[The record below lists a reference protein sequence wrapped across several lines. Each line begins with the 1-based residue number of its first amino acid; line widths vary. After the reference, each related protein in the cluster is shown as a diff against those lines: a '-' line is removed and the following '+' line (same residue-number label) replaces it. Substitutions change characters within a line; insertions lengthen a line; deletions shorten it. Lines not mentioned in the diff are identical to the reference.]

1 MAATIEH
8 YNLSRRSQFE
18 LTTAY
23 NTIFVRDTKWLLF
36 LMLLGCVLVAGAGAV
51 GPIDFITGYRKV
63 VAVTAQCVGKH

>member
-23 NTIFVRDTKWLLF
+23 NTIFVRDIKWLLF
-36 LMLLGCVLVAGAGAV
+36 LMSLGCVLGGSARVV
-51 GPIDFITGYRKV
+51 GPIAFIAGYRKV
-63 VAVTAQCVGKH
+63 VAVTAQSVGKH